1 MGRRA
6 PRPVAAALET
16 VLEGVQPQ
24 TPLAAVQ
31 RVWPDAVGEA
41 IAREAQPV
49 SERDGVVTIACSSSV
64 WAAELD
70 LMKRDLQARLSENLE
85 SLQAIDLRFV
95 TKSL

>member
-6 PRPVAAALET
+6 PRPIAAALGT
-16 VLEGVQPQ
+16 VLASVQPQ

-41 IAREAQPV
+41 IAREAQPA
-49 SERDGVVTIACSSSV
+49 SERDGVITITCSSAV

-70 LMKRDLQARLSENLE
+70 LMQADLLARLRQQLGETTP
-85 SLQAIDLRFV
+85 AGLRFV
-95 TKSL
+95 SG